1 MACGSGSIDI
11 ARFLIAE
18 NVDIDG
24 ACIHGWT
31 PLFVACCSRHI
42 ELACVLI
49 SEGAD
54 HELLSDKG
62 RTAFSYLQQNSLV
75 DRIQDRVDFD
85 VPAAKA
91 ELEKAV
97 RDYETLRACVPILK

>member
-31 PLFVACCSRHI
+31 PLFVACWKRHI
-42 ELACVLI
+42 DLACLLI

-54 HELLSDKG
+54 HEHLNDKG
-62 RTAFSYLQQNSLV
+62 RTAFSYLEQRIL
-75 DRIQDRVDFD
+75 DRFDFHVHD
-85 VPAAKA
+85 AKA
-91 ELEKAV
+91 EVEKAV
-97 RDYETLRACVPILK
+97 RDYKTLRACVPILK

>member
-1 MACGSGSIDI
+1 MACESGSIDI
-11 ARFLIAE
+11 ARFLITKNA
-18 NVDIDG
+18 NKDG
-24 ACIHGWT
+24 ASNHGWT
-31 PLFVACCSRHI
+31 PLFVACFCRHI
-42 ELACVLI
+42 ELACLLI

-54 HELLSDKG
+54 HELLNNEG
-62 RTAFSYLQQNSLV
+62 RTAFPYLQQNSLV

>member
-1 MACGSGSIDI
+1 MACESGSIDI

-24 ACIHGWT
+24 ASRDEWT
-31 PLFVACCSRHI
+31 PLFFACFNRHI
-42 ELACVLI
+42 ELACLLI

-54 HELLSDKG
+54 HELLNDKG

-75 DRIQDRVDFD
+75 DRIQDCVDFE
-85 VPAAKA
+85 VHAAKA
-91 ELEKAV
+91 EVEKAV
-97 RDYETLRACVPILK
+97 RDYKTLRACVPILK